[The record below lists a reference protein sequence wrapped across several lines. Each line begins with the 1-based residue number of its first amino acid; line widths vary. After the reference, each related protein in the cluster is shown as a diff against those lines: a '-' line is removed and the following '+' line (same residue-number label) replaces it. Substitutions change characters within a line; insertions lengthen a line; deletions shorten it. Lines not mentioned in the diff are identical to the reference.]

1 MKINQLIGISFLAI
15 QVIMIGYARF
25 VPERYFCWAP
35 YDEQTLYDIVVEI
48 NGNPLSKRAIG
59 QRYKYKNQ
67 GWESRTIQNIFDLIE
82 TYETTYGKND
92 NAQVTVTY
100 ETNGHA
106 VKTWYFQN
114 ENQND

>member
-1 MKINQLIGISFLAI
+1 MKINQLVGISFLAV

-35 YDEQTLYDIVVEI
+35 YDEQTFYDIAVQVEGI
-48 NGNPLSKRAIG
+48 PLSKSAIG
-59 QRYKYKNQ
+59 KRYRYQNR

-82 TYETTYGKND
+82 TYETTYGKED

-100 ETNGHA
+100 ETNGHPT
-106 VKTWYFQN
+106 KTWYFPN
-114 ENQND
+114 KFPND